1 MSEPSSVTGPPA
13 GRRAKPWHRWAFC
26 VLAGVLWAC
35 AFPRPSLAGAAWIA
49 PGLLWF
55 VSGSA
60 PGHARRFRSGW
71 IAGFAFALT
80 ALYWLLYIPF
90 PAGAVAGWLALSAY
104 VALYPAMWCW
114 LMSRMTTALVERSTR
129 AGHRDPMQPSES
141 LNSSAQQQPD
151 AITGPQYWAAVVGLS
166 WFQRA
171 SLALFGAAAWTALE
185 IVQGRFLS
193 GFPWNFLGASQY
205 QMLPLIQVAKWTGVY
220 GVSFLVV
227 WGSMSLAIG
236 VTGAWARMTGH
247 RRCLAAANAGF
258 GPNDEA
264 APEFP
269 ASATSSRTSLM
280 ADLVVPILVLVSL
293 VMQGVAQLRAPRPS
307 RGEFKIALI
316 QPSIPQ
322 RLIFDPAESGS
333 RFKTLLELTEL
344 ALATKPN
351 LVVWPEASLPNFEES
366 HYVAL
371 TNLISK
377 HHVWMV
383 FGADDA
389 LPSTTSDDPA
399 RYDWFNGAFLL
410 NPRGVPVARYH
421 KQRLVIFGEYVP
433 LARWLPILGRLTPI
447 QGGFATGKGPVPF
460 HLGETGPVF
469 SVLICFEDTFPHGA
483 RSHAEDDIDFLLNLT
498 NNGWFGESA
507 AQWQHA
513 AISVFRALET
523 GKTLVRC
530 TNNGLTCW
538 IDPSGGMHDVGPPED
553 VYAAGF
559 KSVSIPL
566 PPRTG
571 ERERGPPTFYVRHG
585 DLFGWSCL
593 GASILWLGI
602 LGGFWRKRACPNPQ
616 PGVG

>member
-1 MSEPSSVTGPPA
+1 MVG
-13 GRRAKPWHRWAFC
+13 
-26 VLAGVLWAC
+26 LLWAC
-35 AFPRPSLAGAAWIA
+35 AFPRPGLAGAAWLA
-49 PGLLWF
+49 PGLLWL
-55 VSGSA
+55 VSAASPAHG
-60 PGHARRFRSGW
+60 GRFRSGW
-71 IAGFAFALT
+71 IAGFAFAIT

-90 PAGAVAGWLALSAY
+90 PAGAVPGWLALSAY
-104 VALYPAMWCW
+104 VAVYPAIWCW
-114 LMSRMTTALVERSTR
+114 LMSRMTTALLGKAARR
-129 AGHRDPMQPSES
+129 RMRDLIETMDSDTS
-141 LNSSAQQQPD
+141 AAQQPLD
-151 AITGPQYWAAVVGLS
+151 AVTPARTWASVAGLS

-171 SLALFGAAAWTALE
+171 SLALFGAATWAALE

-193 GFPWNFLGASQY
+193 GFPWNFLGVSQY
-205 QMLPLIQVAKWTGVY
+205 QLLPLIQVAKWTGVY

-227 WGSMSLAIG
+227 WGSMALAIA
-236 VTGAWARMTGH
+236 VTGAWVRLQGH
-247 RRCLAAANAGF
+247 RKSLAAANAGF
-258 GPNDEA
+258 GPHVEA
-264 APEFP
+264 GQE
-269 ASATSSRTSLM
+269 ASTTPGSSKTSLLE
-280 ADLVVPILVLVSL
+280 DLAVPIFVMVVL
-293 VMQGVAQLRAPRPS
+293 VMQGVAQLRTPRPS
-307 RGEFKIALI
+307 RGELKIALI

-322 RLIFDPAESGS
+322 RLIFDPAENGS

-344 ALATKPN
+344 ALATKPS

-371 TNLISK
+371 TNLVSK

-389 LPSTTSDDPA
+389 LPSTTSNDPA
-399 RYDWFNGAFLL
+399 RYDWFNAAFLL
-410 NPRGVPVARYH
+410 NPRGFPVARYH

-460 HLGETGPVF
+460 RLGENGPVF

-483 RSHAEDDIDFLLNLT
+483 RSHADDDTDFLLNLT
-498 NNGWFGESA
+498 NDGWFGESA
-507 AQWQHA
+507 AQWQQA

-566 PPRTG
+566 PAKSGEPVPR
-571 ERERGPPTFYVRHG
+571 TFYVRRG

-593 GASILWLGI
+593 GASTLWLGF
-602 LGGFWRKRACPNPQ
+602 LGGFPRKRACPNLQ
-616 PGVG
+616 PGLG